1 MFAAEKEVR
10 RWREE
15 VERRSSLSPR
25 EIDELED
32 HLRARVELE
41 MELEPALG
49 PARALAI
56 ARGELVRAV
65 DLSRE
70 FARAGKSTWRRW
82 MAAGWAMAAR
92 SEVMKLNVTSPS
104 LFGVSF
110 ALPAIWWPLPSIP
123 GGEWSYGYEVFFLD
137 LFTDGGFL
145 LLLPSVAV
153 ILSVRA
159 FPSRSP
165 GTGRWLG
172 RILGVAGSLGVA
184 IGLLAVVRSAGESGP
199 VLGIG
204 AWMWHLSFV
213 LAAIGLRIRNREWA
227 SARVEDVIA

>member
-1 MFAAEKEVR
+1 MSAAEKEVR

-56 ARGELVRAV
+56 ARGELGRAV

-70 FARAGKSTWRRW
+70 FARAGKPTWRRW
-82 MAAGWAMAAR
+82 MAAGWA
-92 SEVMKLNVTSPS
+92 

-123 GGEWSYGYEVFFLD
+123 GGEWSYGYGIFFLD
-137 LFTDGGFL
+137 LFTDGDFL
-145 LLLPSVAV
+145 LLLPSVAM

-159 FPSRSP
+159 FLSRSP

-213 LAAIGLRIRNREWA
+213 LVAIGLRIRNREWA
-227 SARVEDVIA
+227 SARVEEVIV

>member
-110 ALPAIWWPLPSIP
+110 ALPVGW
-123 GGEWSYGYEVFFLD
+123 
-137 LFTDGGFL
+137 
-145 LLLPSVAV
+145 
-153 ILSVRA
+153 
-159 FPSRSP
+159 
-165 GTGRWLG
+165 
-172 RILGVAGSLGVA
+172 AGSSALR
-184 IGLLAVVRSAGESGP
+184 VRSVWRLDSWLSSGLP
-199 VLGIG
+199 ASL
-204 AWMWHLSFV
+204 AWF
-213 LAAIGLRIRNREWA
+213 
-227 SARVEDVIA
+227 SA

>member
-82 MAAGWAMAAR
+82 MAAGWA
-92 SEVMKLNVTSPS
+92 

-110 ALPAIWWPLPSIP
+110 ALPVGW
-123 GGEWSYGYEVFFLD
+123 
-137 LFTDGGFL
+137 
-145 LLLPSVAV
+145 
-153 ILSVRA
+153 
-159 FPSRSP
+159 
-165 GTGRWLG
+165 
-172 RILGVAGSLGVA
+172 AGSSALR
-184 IGLLAVVRSAGESGP
+184 VRSVWRLDSWLSSGLP
-199 VLGIG
+199 ASL
-204 AWMWHLSFV
+204 AWF
-213 LAAIGLRIRNREWA
+213 
-227 SARVEDVIA
+227 SA